1 MTNFEK
7 ISLMSKRE
15 LAEWLSQKVFKIY
28 YLYEECMYEG
38 EDDVLVNRIIKE
50 VLEDKAEEY
59 KE

>member
-15 LAEWLSQKVFKIY
+15 LADWLSQKVFKIY

-38 EDDVLVNRIIKE
+38 EDEILVNRIIKE
-50 VLEDKAEEY
+50 ILEKEVAE
-59 KE
+59 

>member
-28 YLYEECMYEG
+28 YMYEECMDEE
-38 EDDVLVNRIIKE
+38 EDEAFVNRIIKE
-50 VLEDKAEEY
+50 VLEKETEE
-59 KE
+59 

>member
-28 YLYEECMYEG
+28 YMYEECMDEE
-38 EDDVLVNRIIKE
+38 EDEILVNRIIKE
-50 VLEDKAEEY
+50 VLGKETEE
-59 KE
+59 